1 MIAYNHEET
10 QLQNAIRLELSRA
23 GIVIRNNVGTFL
35 TVYGMPIVIG
45 LPGMADL
52 TLFARGGKTIFIEVK
67 TRSGRLS
74 AAQKQFRDRVSE
86 LGFEYIVIRSV
97 EEAEKLC
104 SRLAK

>member
-1 MIAYNHEET
+1 MTAKNHEET
-10 QLQNAIRLELSRA
+10 QLQNAIRLKLSA
-23 GIVIRNNVGTFL
+23 YGLTVRNNVGTFL

-45 LPGMADL
+45 VPGMADL

-104 SRLAK
+104 SKLAK